1 MRRPDLN
8 NIDPDVVAYIE
19 YLENEIGRKANREK
33 QPIDRV
39 DDTPITEPAEP
50 PTTFSLITISANGS
64 AKRTLRHLYN
74 RQHRAGMGISDLEAP
89 ETDPPSFLAVADE
102 NQTLILFTNFAR
114 AFRYPVD
121 KLNVME
127 IRSQGESILDR
138 IPLESEERLAAVLPG
153 QATGYIA
160 LVSQKGMV
168 RTLRHHLFG
177 EYLRP
182 GTSFYNYRD
191 FGPLAAACWTP
202 GDGDLL
208 IATRQGIA
216 IRFSEKLVPPQG
228 TLGIRLGGDDQVVGI
243 APVRDD
249 SGVFLLSSDGKGTI
263 RQMAGFNPNKS
274 AGGSGK
280 IAIKTDKLV
289 GCLTVNSQED
299 LFIISSL
306 GKLIRFRAD
315 EVPETEGVVQGVHC
329 INLRADEA
337 VAITKSSPANPLTF
351 RPS

>member
-1 MRRPDLN
+1 MQRPDLN
-8 NIDPDVVAYIE
+8 NIDPAVVAYIE
-19 YLENEIGRKANREK
+19 YLENEIGRKPNREK
-33 QPIDRV
+33 PMIDRV
-39 DDTPITEPAEP
+39 DETPIADPTEL
-50 PTTFSLITISANGS
+50 PTTFSLITISANGL
-64 AKRTLRHLYN
+64 AKRTLRHFYN
-74 RQHRAGMGISDLEAP
+74 RQHRAGMGIFDLEGP
-89 ETDPPSFLAVADE
+89 ESDPPSFLTIADE

-114 AFRYPVD
+114 AFRFPVNRLETMD
-121 KLNVME
+121 
-127 IRSQGESILDR
+127 IRSRGESILDR
-138 IPLESEERLAAVLPG
+138 LPLEPTERLAAVLPD

-208 IATRQGIA
+208 IASRQGMA

-228 TLGIRLGGDDQVVGI
+228 ILGIRLSGEDQAVGVT
-243 APVRDD
+243 PVRDD
-249 SGVFLLSSDGKGTI
+249 SGVFLLSADGKGTI
-263 RQMAGFNPNKS
+263 RQMASFNPNKS

-280 IAIKTDKLV
+280 IAIKTEKLI

-315 EVPETEGVVQGVHC
+315 EVPETEGTVQGVHC

-337 VAITKSSPANPLTF
+337 VALAKSSPTNPLTF